1 MALKYNME
9 GMVFQVWKL
18 ANGIKM
24 SPDEYVF
31 RHLVDAEKRKA
42 ELERLTGQTYKITS
56 TPFISEILETDEYE
70 W

>member
-9 GMVFQVWKL
+9 GMVFQVWRL
-18 ANGIKM
+18 ADGIM
-24 SPDEYVF
+24 LPDEYVF

-56 TPFISEILETDEYE
+56 IPFISEILETDEYE

>member
-9 GMVFQVWKL
+9 GMVFQVWEL
-18 ANGIKM
+18 ADGMMIL
-24 SPDEYVF
+24 SDEYVF

-56 TPFISEILETDEYE
+56 TPLISEILETDEYE

>member
-9 GMVFQVWKL
+9 SMVFQVWKL
-18 ANGIKM
+18 VDGMMM
-24 SPDEYVF
+24 SPDEYAF

-56 TPFISEILETDEYE
+56 IPLISEILETDEYE

>member
-1 MALKYNME
+1 MALKYNMK

-18 ANGIKM
+18 VDGIKM

-56 TPFISEILETDEYE
+56 IPFISEILETDEYE